1 MTLIAS
7 LLFAIALIA
16 SVAVIALTF
25 SNAMPRIIEVI
36 DMELVPTVALER
48 RITYGAIKGRTPQPC
63 VLFLQQQRVDVVAR
77 AQARPFEGWPAL
89 SPVA

>member
-7 LLFAIALIA
+7 LLFAIARIV

-36 DMELVPTVALER
+36 DMEFAPSVAIER
-48 RITYGAIKGRTPQPC
+48 RITFGEIRGRKPQPAAE
-63 VLFLQQQRVDVVAR
+63 VIAFPRKATM
-77 AQARPFEGWPAL
+77 PADIL
-89 SPVA
+89 LAA

>member
-36 DMELVPTVALER
+36 DMEFAPSVAIER
-48 RITYGAIKGRTPQPC
+48 RITFGEIRGRKPQPAAE
-63 VLFLQQQRVDVVAR
+63 VIALPRKATM
-77 AQARPFEGWPAL
+77 PADIL
-89 SPVA
+89 LAA

>member
-36 DMELVPTVALER
+36 DMELAPTVVLER
-48 RITYGAIKGRTPQPC
+48 RITYGAIKGRSPQPIAE
-63 VLFLQQQRVDVVAR
+63 VIAFPRKA
-77 AQARPFEGWPAL
+77 AAPADFRL
-89 SPVA
+89 AA

>member
-16 SVAVIALTF
+16 SAAVIALTF

-36 DMELVPTVALER
+36 DMEFAPAVAVER
-48 RITYGAIKGRTPQPC
+48 RITFGEVKGRK
-63 VLFLQQQRVDVVAR
+63 
-77 AQARPFEGWPAL
+77 AQ
-89 SPVA
+89 PVAKVFAFPRKADLPADFLLAA

>member
-1 MTLIAS
+1 VTLIAS

-36 DMELVPTVALER
+36 DMEFSPQVAVER
-48 RITYGAIKGRTPQPC
+48 RITFGEIKGRKPP
-63 VLFLQQQRVDVVAR
+63 
-77 AQARPFEGWPAL
+77 
-89 SPVA
+89 PVAAVIAFPRKATVTEDFLLAA